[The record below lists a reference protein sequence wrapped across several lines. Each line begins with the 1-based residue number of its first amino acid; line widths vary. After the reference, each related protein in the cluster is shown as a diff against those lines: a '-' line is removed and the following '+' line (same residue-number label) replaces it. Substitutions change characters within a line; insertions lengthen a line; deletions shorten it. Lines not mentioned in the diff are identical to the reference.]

1 MIQRHSMIL
10 WKKAERENKS
20 FEEISKEAYEVLSLF
35 QDCPQEL
42 RPNYLTAKTKKD
54 IKKVQKQLKNC

>member
-20 FEEISKEAYEVLSLF
+20 FEEISKEAQEVLSLF
-35 QDCPQEL
+35 KDCPQEL
-42 RPNYLTAKTKKD
+42 KLNYLNAKKKKD
-54 IKKVQKQLKNC
+54 NMKYD